1 MAIIT
6 PDQLVEIIGNLKE
19 EWRREV
25 EQENRRSMEIMKKE
39 LKEAIKTE
47 LSQMAS
53 QHSRLVDAPDPDV
66 LATHVSA
73 KGSCAEAVGNVV
85 AEEPSTIDVT
95 RMGLYI
101 IGDDC
106 TQLMALGK
114 VFDSAAMIHNVP
126 YTNDVVWVSVL
137 TVNDDDARVP
147 FPTLEIQYVREAINT
162 FIGWPTHLVKPISDV
177 SELILTLL
185 VVVHIDIGNTSFTK

>member
-1 MAIIT
+1 
-6 PDQLVEIIGNLKE
+6 
-19 EWRREV
+19 
-25 EQENRRSMEIMKKE
+25 MKKE

-53 QHSRLVDAPDPDV
+53 QHSRPVDAPDPDV
-66 LATHVSA
+66 LATHVST
-73 KGSCAEAVGNVV
+73 KGSCAEAAGNVV

-101 IGDDC
+101 IDEDC

-137 TVNDDDARVP
+137 TVNDGDARVP
-147 FPTLEIQYVREAINT
+147 FPTSEIQYVREAINT

-177 SELILTLL
+177 SKFIFPLL
-185 VVVHIDIGNTSFTK
+185 VVVDIALVIPT